1 MFFSIRRFVHFIVS
15 SPRFDN
21 TILAL
26 ILISS
31 GLLAVEDATDPNA
44 MVNIVRVLCFGDNV
58 LIVSDFARKY
68 WINDE
73 LILYLQVLKYMDYG
87 FTSIFALEVVLKV
100 ILIIIKCILI
110 LSYLF
115 QFLVAS
121 VHEIIDFKLLAFWY
135 YKISRFSQWVKEIS
149 ELFCLIIGGSYFLS
163 KDDRIYLFH

>member
-44 MVNIVRVLCFGDNV
+44 MVNIVRILCHIENI
-58 LIVSDFARKY
+58 LIASDFSGKY
-68 WINDE
+68 SNNDE
-73 LILYLQVLKYMDYG
+73 LFLNLQVLKYMDYG

-100 ILIIIKCILI
+100 INNYQMYFNTFVSLPILN
-110 LSYLF
+110 
-115 QFLVAS
+115 
-121 VHEIIDFKLLAFWY
+121 
-135 YKISRFSQWVKEIS
+135 
-149 ELFCLIIGGSYFLS
+149 
-163 KDDRIYLFH
+163 

>member
-68 WINDE
+68 
-73 LILYLQVLKYMDYG
+73 
-87 FTSIFALEVVLKV
+87 
-100 ILIIIKCILI
+100 
-110 LSYLF
+110 
-115 QFLVAS
+115 
-121 VHEIIDFKLLAFWY
+121 
-135 YKISRFSQWVKEIS
+135 
-149 ELFCLIIGGSYFLS
+149 
-163 KDDRIYLFH
+163 